1 MSLNRKQRRPAKNT
15 EGSWAVSYVDMLT
28 LLLCFFIIFYSNT
41 QNHPEENILQKI
53 AFDLS
58 GRPSAGNT
66 TGKGEG
72 NGSGSISGTGAG
84 IGSFGAGFGPGNGS
98 GNATGSGNLTGS
110 SLWGKTAVKGTG
122 NINISPED
130 LAMLELIKSKLAK
143 ELPASIKT
151 GERSLEIN
159 FEGISFFP
167 SGKTKLLPEAEVQI
181 TKVITLLEKYK
192 GIVRITVQGHTDPT
206 KLTVS
211 KKNFSDNWEL
221 SVLRATSVLKLF
233 LKNGFSQEML
243 SAEGFADTR
252 MNREI
257 AEYNP
262 EELSKLRRITLRIE
276 PMQVKK

>member
-1 MSLNRKQRRPAKNT
+1 MSLNRKQRRPAKNG

-41 QNHPEENILQKI
+41 QNRPDESVLQKI

-58 GRPSAGNT
+58 GQPAALAPKAGGTDTANGGLLGIGHGAGNG
-66 TGKGEG
+66 TGTATGEG
-72 NGSGSISGTGAG
+72 TMFGS
-84 IGSFGAGFGPGNGS
+84 N
-98 GNATGSGNLTGS
+98 
-110 SLWGKTAVKGTG
+110 LWGKAAVKGNG
-122 NINISPED
+122 NISVSPED
-130 LAMLELIKSKLAK
+130 LALLELIKTRLMKD
-143 ELPASIKT
+143 LPASIKST
-151 GERSLEIN
+151 EKSLEIN
-159 FEGISFFP
+159 FEGISFFQ

-181 TKVITLLEKYK
+181 GKVINLLGKYK
-192 GIVRITVQGHTDPT
+192 DIVRITVQGHTDPS
-206 KLTVS
+206 KISAS

-252 MNREI
+252 VNRAI
-257 AEYNP
+257 AEYNA

-276 PMQVKK
+276 PVQVKK